1 MLNAPSQNFEV
12 LKYERER
19 RTRPPRLKRI
29 FQLCCNARRRVG
41 VRSPLLL
48 NQLVHFL
55 LHGLSRLKAK
65 KHVKPL
71 IQGLPLPNAQNP
83 YQDILRIAFF
93 VVVDDVSLKLKK

>member
-19 RTRPPRLKRI
+19 GTHPPRLKRI

-48 NQLVHFL
+48 DQLVHFL

-71 IQGLPLPNAQNP
+71 IQGLSLPNAQNP

-93 VVVDDVSLKLKK
+93 VVADDVSWKLKK